1 MLLQVVKMSDEVTVS
16 SLPHPIS
23 MFFLGIFAVAILFM
37 WLEVSRS
44 TKRKDKICSDMD
56 ILQKDLSEFK
66 LDINFKLSKILYH
79 FTPNLSSFSMAFSCR
94 KHPLEFLFLLVF

>member
-44 TKRKDKICSDMD
+44 AKRKDKICSDMD

-66 LDINFKLSKILYH
+66 SDINFKFVDLSKKIDSRVDKAIVGLKKQ
-79 FTPNLSSFSMAFSCR
+79 N
-94 KHPLEFLFLLVF
+94 KIINE